1 MTPQQES
8 VTRAAQCADLLVGDI
23 RAAHRVACNE
33 NPLLEIALREL
44 IAEAAK
50 LKNRLAELEGCLR

>member
-8 VTRAAQCADLLVGDI
+8 VTKAAQCADLLVGDI
-23 RAAHRVACNE
+23 RAAHKVSCLD
-33 NPLLEIALREL
+33 NPLLEIILRGL
-44 IAEAAK
+44 IAEAAR